1 MQNRQ
6 TEASSFEQ
14 QSFIVNVKLLDIL
27 RGSKTTQ
34 SVQSVLES
42 VLSHITMLSKYESAH
57 ENEVRHRYLD
67 ISRYQLEILRSSL
80 IDCPNPVTISADHRS
95 MMLLETAKVLFQQG
109 FRTLAVNTIR
119 EADQSASSSLLSMTC
134 RLEELLLTS
143 ANEDESK
150 RLTSVKVMIN
160 ILENGNSAEEETPLL
175 SNSVTT
181 TQDPLAPALLS
192 LCLQSSLCF

>member
-1 MQNRQ
+1 MKSRQ
-6 TEASSFEQ
+6 AEASSIEQ
-14 QSFIVNVKLLDIL
+14 QSFVVNIKLLDIL
-27 RGSKTTQ
+27 RGSTTTQ

-42 VLSHITMLSKYESAH
+42 VLSHITTLSKYESAH
-57 ENEVRHRYLD
+57 ENEIRHRYLD

-80 IDCPNPVTISADHRS
+80 VDCPHPIPISADHRS

-150 RLTSVKVMIN
+150 RLTSVKVMIS
-160 ILENGNSAEEETPLL
+160 ILENGNSTEEETQML
-175 SNSVTT
+175 SNSVTA
-181 TQDPLAPALLS
+181 TQDPLPPALLS
-192 LCLQSSLCF
+192 LCLQSC